1 MKSAFVL
8 IVLTA
13 ALTATAEIPVVG
25 SEQPVSL
32 TDIVGTP
39 TMITVVLKDSG
50 ARDANLK
57 LLEVRS
63 DRIIVLAP
71 NGDVIPYLT
80 DSVEAVE
87 LQDGAVEPRR
97 IPQLDTQLL
106 RAEHQRV
113 VDRAW
118 ARVREIYEQAN
129 DDQELRIQAA
139 TLLALI
145 NNANAHNYLR
155 QLADSNDIMIQLS
168 AAGALYLIGDNV
180 SESLLRQGLES
191 GNRLARAK
199 AAGLA
204 GLTGYRDGIPFLQAM
219 FQDRAVQ
226 LSAPAARA
234 LARLGVRDIVPR
246 LLSMIHELHEA
257 KGESAI
263 FALTQLGDEDVI
275 EQIKF
280 RLLEAE
286 GVMRLRLVRVL
297 KNLSDPVGLDEL
309 RFIYKN
315 YPTLA
320 PEVALLLAQA
330 GDWNA
335 TQFLRDR
342 LSRREDPTEANLRY
356 RAQNAQA
363 LLAGGDPS
371 AMAVFQ
377 ELLRSDNEDVTRY
390 AFELMVE
397 LGIPRLITLLQPSIE
412 NIDREFALNACQTV
426 IALAFPE
433 YRERLLQYRSEFSE

>member
-8 IVLTA
+8 IMLIA
-13 ALTATAEIPVVG
+13 ASTFAAEIPVVG
-25 SEQPVSL
+25 SEQPVNL
-32 TDIVGTP
+32 ADIVGTP

-57 LLEVRS
+57 LLEVRA

-71 NGDVIPYLT
+71 NGDVIPYLA

-87 LQDGAVEPRR
+87 LQDGTVEPRR
-97 IPQLDTQLL
+97 IPQFETQVL

-118 ARVREIYEQAN
+118 ARIREIYGQSS

-145 NNANAHNYLR
+145 NDANAHNYLR
-155 QLADSNDIMIQLS
+155 QLADSNDIMTQLS
-168 AAGALYLIGDNV
+168 AAGALFLVGDNV
-180 SESLLRQGLES
+180 SETLLRQALES
-191 GNRLARAK
+191 GNRPARAK

-204 GLTGYRDGIPFLQAM
+204 GLTGYHDGIPFLQSM
-219 FQDRAVQ
+219 FQDRAAQ
-226 LSAPAARA
+226 LSAPATRA
-234 LARLGVRDIVPR
+234 LARLGAHDIVSR

-257 KGESAI
+257 KGEAAI

-275 EQIKF
+275 EQIKY

-297 KNLSDPVGLDEL
+297 KNLNDPMGLDEL

-320 PEVALLLAQA
+320 PEVALLLAQE
-330 GDWNA
+330 GDWEA
-335 TQFLRDR
+335 TQFLRNR
-342 LSRREDPTEANLRY
+342 LGRREDPTEANLRY
-356 RAQNAQA
+356 RARNAKA
-363 LLAGGDPS
+363 LLTGGDPS

-390 AFELMVE
+390 AFDLMVE

-433 YRERLLQYRSEFSE
+433 YRERLLQFRSEFSE